1 MKGVNIIYDET
12 NNKRF
17 VQIDLKRL
25 EKDQESV
32 EDLLD
37 AIIAESRKGDETIS
51 LDDLVEELKADG
63 KL

>member
-1 MKGVNIIYDET
+1 MKGINIIHDET
-12 NNKRF
+12 RNKRF
-17 VQIDLKRL
+17 VQIDLERL

-51 LDDLVEELKADG
+51 LDDLVKELKADG